1 MSSSLSRRALVSF
14 GAIALLPLGLVACG
28 SDSEGSS
35 EAGGNDG
42 GGEFA
47 GTEITL
53 ASVPSEE
60 STSLQ
65 SGYENIIALLEQELG
80 VEVSYQD
87 ANDYAAVIEG
97 QRAGQIDMAAY
108 GPFSYVIAT
117 DSGVPIEPVGTMADA
132 PDEEPTYTSRLHVP
146 ADSDMESIE
155 DIAGKQVCF
164 VDAASTSGYLVPS
177 YGLLDVDI
185 DPEEDIT
192 PIMAGGHDASLLSL
206 DSGNCDAAFALDA
219 QQSILEETGQLEE
232 GSMKVI
238 WESDP
243 IPSSPLTANT
253 ETLGEDLVTAINDTL
268 AEKANKPALVEMG
281 ICESEED
288 CTMPEDS
295 EYGFI
300 PTDDSS
306 YEVIREIC
314 EVTQADACQQV
325 G

>member
-1 MSSSLSRRALVSF
+1 MSSFFTRRTMAAVGAATLFPLS
-14 GAIALLPLGLVACG
+14 LVACG
-28 SDSEGSS
+28 SDSEGSG
-35 EAGGNDG
+35 EAGGDG

-47 GTEITL
+47 GTEIVL

-65 SGYENIIALLEQELG
+65 SGYENIIALLEEELG
-80 VEVSYQD
+80 VEISYQD

-108 GPFSYVIAT
+108 GPFSYVIAS
-117 DSGVPIEPVGTMADA
+117 DSGVPIEPVGTMADSA
-132 PDEEPTYTSRLHVP
+132 DEEPTYTSKLHVK
-146 ADSDMESIE
+146 ADSDMESME
-155 DIAGKQVCF
+155 DIKGKEVCF

-177 YGLLDVDI
+177 YGLLNVDI
-185 DPEEDIT
+185 DPEKDIT
-192 PIMAGGHDASLLSL
+192 PVMAGGHDASLLSL
-206 DSGNCDAAFALDA
+206 DSDNCEAAFALDA
-219 QQSILEETGQLEE
+219 QQSILEETGQLEKDAV
-232 GSMKVI
+232 KVI

-253 ETLGEDLVTAINDTL
+253 DTLGQDLVDAINETL
-268 AEKANKPALVEMG
+268 AEKANKPALVEAG
-281 ICESEED
+281 ICSSEED

-300 PTDDSS
+300 PTDDES

-314 EVTQADACQQV
+314 DVTQAEACSQV